1 MHQTGRYFLL
11 TGFYGSTNLDTLRID
26 EVTNLF
32 DDQLR
37 VIGRYRWAKTPE
49 EKVCRLLSASVGFCQ
64 LLSASVSFCRLLS
77 ASVSFCRLLSASV
90 GFCQLLSASVS
101 FCRLLSASVSF
112 CRLLSASVGFCQLL
126 SASLSLADFYLYD
139 MTENLLWLKKDA
151 LQPFPLLQKLRQNVE
166 ADPKIKAY
174 LATRKQTEY

>member
-1 MHQTGRYFLL
+1 MADIKLVYFDIRGRAEMLRLMFQASGTKYDEQRIQF
-11 TGFYGSTNLDTLRID
+11 GEEWAREKPRFYGSTNLDTLRID

-37 VIGRYRWAKTPE
+37 VIGRYRW
-49 EKVCRLLSASVGFCQ
+49 
-64 LLSASVSFCRLLS
+64 
-77 ASVSFCRLLSASV
+77 
-90 GFCQLLSASVS
+90 
-101 FCRLLSASVSF
+101 
-112 CRLLSASVGFCQLL
+112 
-126 SASLSLADFYLYD
+126 LSLADFYLYD